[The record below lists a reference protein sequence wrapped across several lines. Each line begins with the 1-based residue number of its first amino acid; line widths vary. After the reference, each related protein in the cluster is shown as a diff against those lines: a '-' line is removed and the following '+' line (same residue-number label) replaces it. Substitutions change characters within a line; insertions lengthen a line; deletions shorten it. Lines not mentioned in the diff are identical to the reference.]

1 MSMMIVATNKDTK
14 PWIESFKKFNPTIDI
29 EIYPN
34 ISDKDAITF
43 ALVWSKN
50 DIDFKEFPNLKCI
63 ASMGAGVDHIFCN
76 KTIPQDIAITKIVD
90 KQLVNSMWEYL
101 LTAVMNVVTNHY
113 KYISQ
118 QKQTIWNPIEP
129 VKSIANTTITILGL
143 GQLGNTIAQN
153 FANMN
158 FQVKG
163 YSRSKKEIKN
173 VATNQIL
180 EESIQDSDIIINLLP
195 LTKETQQ
202 ILNNNFFEKLKT
214 GAYIINV
221 GRGEHLVVEDLLQ
234 AIEGKKISGATLDVF
249 EKEPLPQSSP
259 LWKNENIIITPHSA
273 SITNPTSVTKQI
285 MDNYSI
291 IQKGGLPLN
300 KVDTKKGY

>member
-14 PWIESFKKFNPTIDI
+14 PWIESFKAYNPNI
-29 EIYPN
+29 EIQIYPN
-34 ISDKDAITF
+34 IKNKDDITF

-50 DIDFKEFPNLKCI
+50 DIDFTQFANLKCI
-63 ASMGAGVDHIFCN
+63 ASMGAGVDHILCN
-76 KTIPQDIAITKIVD
+76 KTISQDIYITKIVD
-90 KQLVNSMWEYL
+90 TQLVNSMWEYL

-113 KYISQ
+113 KYILQ
-118 QKQTIWNPIEP
+118 QKHTIWNPIEP
-129 VKSIANTTITILGL
+129 VLSIQNTTITILGL
-143 GQLGNTIAQN
+143 GQLGSTIAQN

-158 FQVKG
+158 FSVKG
-163 YSRSKKEIKN
+163 YSLTKKEIKD
-173 VATNQIL
+173 VATYTTL

-202 ILNNNFFEKLKT
+202 ILNNNFFEKLKN

-234 AIEGKKISGATLDVF
+234 AIKDKKVSGATLDVF
-249 EKEPLPQSSP
+249 EKEPLPANSP

-273 SITNPTSVTKQI
+273 SITNPASVTKQI